1 MTPRDPHWLGIDNGS
16 TVTKAAVFDAEGREL
31 AVAARRAAVRSPQVD
46 QSERDPEQSWRD
58 TADCIREAILQ
69 AGIPPEAIAA
79 VGCTG
84 YGNGLHLLDAAGRAV
99 RPFIGSGDTR
109 AREWVERQTASGA
122 AAAILPHTAQSLWP
136 GQPPA
141 ILAWLQD
148 HEPSTLAAARYAVA
162 MKDVTRI
169 ALSGEI
175 AAEITDASA
184 TSMMSVVERRHE
196 PAVLERLGLGQCG
209 RLMPALVE
217 STAIAGQVHRAAAA
231 ATGLTAGTP
240 VAGGLFDIDA
250 CLLAAGI
257 TDASAIGVAAG
268 TWGNTLSFAARPV
281 VDGSLFMTSCGPEPG
296 SFVLLEGSP
305 TSAGN
310 LDWFT
315 RTFLPDLSAE
325 HGDAAAGR
333 IDAIVGSIEPGDR
346 DPVFLPFVTG
356 SFGGG
361 PAGGGFLGLQSHHT
375 RAHCLRAVLEGI
387 VFAHL
392 WHMQRLIAHRPPAT
406 AVRLTGGIGRLA
418 SWGQMFAD
426 AVGLPVEV
434 PAGSELGA
442 LGAAILAASAAGHGP
457 FSAAATRMT
466 RIDRIYEPAAG
477 RGSLL
482 RERFK
487 RFTQAVATLTPSLGL
502 NGAVGADW

>member
-1 MTPRDPHWLGIDNGS
+1 MTSRDPHWLGVDNGS

-31 AVAARRAAVRSPQVD
+31 AVAVRRAAIESPHVD
-46 QSERDPEQSWRD
+46 QVERDPDQSWRD
-58 TADCIREAILQ
+58 TADCIREAILE

-109 AREWVERQTASGA
+109 ARTWVELQTAAGA
-122 AAAILPHTAQSLWP
+122 AATILPHTAQSLWP

-141 ILAWLQD
+141 LLAWLRD
-148 HEPSTLAAARYAVA
+148 HEPGPLAAARHAVA
-162 MKDVTRI
+162 IKDATRI
-169 ALSGEI
+169 ALVGEI

-184 TSMMSVVERRHE
+184 TSAISVVGRRPE
-196 PAVLERLGLGQCG
+196 PAVLEALGLGEFQ
-209 RLMPALVE
+209 RLMPPLVE
-217 STAIAGQVHRAAAA
+217 STAIAGQVHRAAAS
-231 ATGLTAGTP
+231 ATGLAAGTP
-240 VAGGLFDIDA
+240 MAGGLFDIDA

-257 TDASAIGVAAG
+257 TDDSAIGVAAG

-296 SFVLLEGSP
+296 TFVLLEGSP

-315 RTFLPDLSAE
+315 RTFLPELSAV
-325 HGDAAAGR
+325 HGDASAGR
-333 IDAIVGSIEPGDR
+333 IDAMMASIEPGDR
-346 DPVFLPFVTG
+346 DPFFLPFVTG
-356 SFGGG
+356 SWGGG
-361 PAGGGFLGLQSHHT
+361 RAGGGFLGLQAYHT

-387 VFAHL
+387 VFAHV
-392 WHMQRLIAHRPPAT
+392 WHMQRLLVHRPAAQ

-418 SWGQMFAD
+418 TWGQMFAD

-434 PAGSELGA
+434 PAGRELGA
-442 LGAAILAASAAGHGP
+442 LGAAILAAAAAGHGP
-457 FSAAATRMT
+457 LPAAAARMT
-466 RIDRIYEPAAG
+466 RIDRVYQPAAS
-477 RGSLL
+477 RVPLL
-482 RERFK
+482 QERFT
-487 RFTQAVATLTPSLGL
+487 RFKHTIAAFTACS
-502 NGAVGADW
+502 

>member
-16 TVTKAAVFDAEGREL
+16 TVTKAAVFDAEGREV
-31 AVAARRAAVRSPQVD
+31 AVAARRAAVQSPHVD
-46 QSERDPEQSWRD
+46 QVERDPDQSWRD
-58 TADCIREAILQ
+58 TADCIREAI
-69 AGIPPEAIAA
+69 AGAGLPPEAIAA

-141 ILAWLQD
+141 LLAWLRD
-148 HEPSTLAAARYAVA
+148 HEPGSLALARHAVA
-162 MKDVTRI
+162 MKDVARI
-169 ALSGEI
+169 ALVGEI

-196 PAVLERLGLGQCG
+196 PAVLERLGLGECG
-209 RLMPALVE
+209 RLMPPLVE
-217 STAIAGQVHRAAAA
+217 SAVIAGQVHRAAAA
-231 ATGLTAGTP
+231 ETGLAAGTP

-257 TDASAIGVAAG
+257 TDASAVGVAAG
-268 TWGNTLSFAARPV
+268 TWGNTLAVASRPV
-281 VDGSLFMTSCGPEPG
+281 TDGSLFMTSCGPKPG

-315 RTFLPDLSAE
+315 RTFLPDVSAE

-333 IDAIVGSIEPGDR
+333 IDALVGSIEPGDR
-346 DPVFLPFVTG
+346 DPLFLPFVTG
-356 SFGGG
+356 SFSGGR
-361 PAGGGFLGLQSHHT
+361 AGGGFLGLQPHHT
-375 RAHCLRAVLEGI
+375 QAHCLRAVLEGI

-392 WHMQRLIAHRPPAT
+392 WHMRRLLVHRPPAKV
-406 AVRLTGGIGRLA
+406 VRLTGGIGRLA

-426 AVGLPVEV
+426 ALGLSVEV
-434 PAGSELGA
+434 PAGRELGA

-457 FSAAATRMT
+457 LPAAAARMT
-466 RIDRIYEPAAG
+466 RIDRIYEPDAT
-477 RGSLL
+477 RGPLL
-482 RERFK
+482 QS
-487 RFTQAVATLTPSLGL
+487 RFTRFTHAIAAVDHLA
-502 NGAVGADW
+502 

>member
-31 AVAARRAAVRSPQVD
+31 AVAARRLTIQSPDVD
-46 QSERDPEQSWRD
+46 QVERDPDQSWRD
-58 TADCIREAILQ
+58 TADCIREAIAT
-69 AGIPPEAIAA
+69 AGIPAAAIAG

-84 YGNGLHLLDAAGRAV
+84 YGNGLHLLDAAGRPV

-109 AREWVERQTASGA
+109 ASEWVERQTASGA
-122 AAAILPHTAQSLWP
+122 AAAILPYTAQALWA

-141 ILAWLQD
+141 VLAWLRD
-148 HEPSTLAAARYAVA
+148 HEPAALAAARHAVA
-162 MKDVTRI
+162 IKDVTRI
-169 ALSGEI
+169 ALTGEI

-184 TSMMSVVERRHE
+184 TSAISVVGRRHE
-196 PAVLERLGLGQCG
+196 PAVLEPLGLGEYG
-209 RLMPALVE
+209 RLLPPLVE
-217 STAIAGQVHRAAAA
+217 SRALAGQVHRGAAA
-231 ATGLTAGTP
+231 ATGLAAGTP

-257 TDASAIGVAAG
+257 TDDSAIGVAAG

-281 VDGSLFMTSCGPEPG
+281 TDGSLFMTSCGPEPG

-315 RTFLPDLSAE
+315 RTFLPELSAE
-325 HGDAAAGR
+325 AGPAAGPSR
-333 IDAIVGSIEPGDR
+333 IDAVVASIEPGDR
-346 DPVFLPFVTG
+346 DPFFLPFVTG
-356 SFGGG
+356 SFHGGR
-361 PAGGGFLGLQSHHT
+361 AGGGFLGLHPHHT

-387 VFAHL
+387 VFAHV
-392 WHMQRLIAHRPPAT
+392 WHMQRLLVHRPAAKT
-406 AVRLTGGIGRLA
+406 VRLTGGVGRLETWA
-418 SWGQMFAD
+418 QMFAD

-434 PAGSELGA
+434 PAGRELGA

-457 FSAAATRMT
+457 LPAAAAQMT
-466 RIDRIYEPAAG
+466 RIDRVYEPAAG
-477 RGSLL
+477 RLAPL
-482 RERFK
+482 QQRFR
-487 RFTQAVATLTPSLGL
+487 RFTHAIAALDHP
-502 NGAVGADW
+502 A

>member
-1 MTPRDPHWLGIDNGS
+1 MTPRGPHWLGIDNGS

-31 AVAARRAAVRSPQVD
+31 AVAARRVAVQSPHVD
-46 QSERDPEQSWRD
+46 QVERDPEQSWRD
-58 TADCIREAILQ
+58 TADCIREAIAQ
-69 AGIPPEAIAA
+69 ARIPPEAIAA

-109 AREWVERQTASGA
+109 AREWVEQKTASGA
-122 AAAILPHTAQSLWP
+122 AAAILPHTAQSLWA

-141 ILAWLQD
+141 LLAWLRN
-148 HEPSTLAAARYAVA
+148 HEPGPLAAARHAVA

-169 ALSGEI
+169 ALVGEI
-175 AAEITDASA
+175 ASEITDASA
-184 TSMMSVVERRHE
+184 TSMMSVVERRYE
-196 PAVLERLGLGQCG
+196 PAVLETLGLGECG
-209 RLMPALVE
+209 RLLPPLVE

-231 ATGLTAGTP
+231 ATGLAAGTP

-257 TDASAIGVAAG
+257 TDDSAIGVAAG
-268 TWGNTLSFAARPV
+268 TWGNTLSLAARPV
-281 VDGSLFMTSCGPEPG
+281 TDGSLFMTSCGPEPG
-296 SFVLLEGSP
+296 TFVLLEGSP
-305 TSAGN
+305 TSASN

-315 RTFLPDLSAE
+315 RTFSPELSAE

-333 IDAIVGSIEPGDR
+333 IDAVVASIEPGDR
-346 DPVFLPFVTG
+346 DPLFLPFVTG

-361 PAGGGFLGLQSHHT
+361 RASGGFIGLESHHT
-375 RAHCLRAVLEGI
+375 RAHCLRSVLEGI

-392 WHMQRLIAHRPPAT
+392 WHMRRLLAHRPPAQV
-406 AVRLTGGIGRLA
+406 VRLTGGIGRLA
-418 SWGQMFAD
+418 TWGQMFAD

-434 PAGSELGA
+434 PAGRELGA

-457 FSAAATRMT
+457 LPSAARMT
-466 RIDRIYEPAAG
+466 RIDRAYEPDAS
-477 RGSLL
+477 RTPLL
-482 RERFK
+482 QERFV
-487 RFTQAVATLTPSLGL
+487 RFTQAIAALDHL
-502 NGAVGADW
+502 A

>member
-31 AVAARRAAVRSPQVD
+31 AVAARRAAMQSPQVD
-46 QSERDPEQSWRD
+46 HVECDPDQSYRD
-58 TADCIREAILQ
+58 TADCIREAIAR
-69 AGIPPEAIAA
+69 AGLPPEAIAA

-109 AREWVERQTASGA
+109 ARAWVERQTASGA
-122 AAAILPHTAQSLWP
+122 AAAILPHTAQSLWA

-141 ILAWLQD
+141 LLAWLRD
-148 HEPSTLAAARYAVA
+148 HEPGPLAAARHSVA
-162 MKDVTRI
+162 MKDVMRI
-169 ALSGEI
+169 ALTGEI

-196 PAVLERLGLGQCG
+196 PAVLEVLGLGEWG
-209 RLMPALVE
+209 HLMPPLVE
-217 STAIAGQVHRAAAA
+217 SPAIAGQVHRTAAAE
-231 ATGLTAGTP
+231 TGLAAGTP

-257 TDASAIGVAAG
+257 TDESAIGVAAG
-268 TWGNTLSFAARPV
+268 TWGNTLALAARPV

-296 SFVLLEGSP
+296 TFVLLEGSP

-315 RTFLPDLSAE
+315 RTFLPELSAE
-325 HGDAAAGR
+325 HGGGAAPGR
-333 IDAIVGSIEPGDR
+333 IDALVGSIEPGDR
-346 DPVFLPFVTG
+346 DPFFLPFVTG
-356 SFGGG
+356 SFGGSR
-361 PAGGGFLGLQSHHT
+361 ATGGFLGLQAHHT
-375 RAHCLRAVLEGI
+375 QAHCLRAVLEGI

-392 WHMQRLIAHRPPAT
+392 WHMRRLLVHRPPAT

-426 AVGLPVEV
+426 ALGLPVEV
-434 PAGSELGA
+434 PAGRELGA

-457 FSAAATRMT
+457 LPAAAARMA
-466 RIDRIYEPAAG
+466 RIDRVYEPAAS
-477 RGSLL
+477 RAALL
-482 RERFK
+482 QARFT
-487 RFTQAVATLTPSLGL
+487 RFTQAIAALDPVLGSP
-502 NGAVGADW
+502 

>member
-1 MTPRDPHWLGIDNGS
+1 MTSRDPHWLGVDNGS

-31 AVAARRAAVRSPQVD
+31 AVAARRAAVSSPAVD
-46 QSERDPEQSWRD
+46 QSERDPDRSWRD

-69 AGIPPEAIAA
+69 AGIPPAAIAA

-109 AREWVERQTASGA
+109 AREWVERQTAAGA

-141 ILAWLQD
+141 LLAWLRD
-148 HEPSTLAAARYAVA
+148 HEPGPLAAARHALA
-162 MKDVTRI
+162 IKDVTRI
-169 ALSGEI
+169 ALVGEI

-184 TSMMSVVERRHE
+184 TSAMSVVGRRHE
-196 PAVLERLGLGQCG
+196 PAVLETLGLGEFQ
-209 RLMPALVE
+209 RLMPPLVE
-217 STAIAGQVHRAAAA
+217 STAIAGRVHAAAAA
-231 ATGLTAGTP
+231 ATGLAAGTP

-257 TDASAIGVAAG
+257 TDESAIGVAAG
-268 TWGNTLSFAARPV
+268 TWGNTLSLAAKPV

-315 RTFLPDLSAE
+315 RTLAPDLAA
-325 HGDAAAGR
+325 DAGGAGPGG
-333 IDAIVGSIEPGDR
+333 IDAVVGSIEPGLR
-346 DPVFLPFVTG
+346 DPLFLPFVTG
-356 SFGGG
+356 AFGGG
-361 PAGGGFLGLQSHHT
+361 RATGGFLGLQADHT

-387 VFAHL
+387 AFAHR
-392 WHMQRLIAHRPPAT
+392 WHFERLLAHRPAPA
-406 AVRLTGGIGRLA
+406 AVRLTGGIGRLET
-418 SWGQMFAD
+418 WGQMFAD
-426 AVGLPVEV
+426 SVGLPVEV
-434 PAGSELGA
+434 PAGRELGA
-442 LGAAILAASAAGHGP
+442 LGAAILAAAAAGHGP
-457 FSAAATRMT
+457 LPAAAGRMT
-466 RIDRIYEPAAG
+466 RIDRVYEPAAS
-477 RGSLL
+477 RAPLVQ
-482 RERFK
+482 ERYA
-487 RFTQAVATLTPSLGL
+487 RFTQALAALAPWWT
-502 NGAVGADW
+502 